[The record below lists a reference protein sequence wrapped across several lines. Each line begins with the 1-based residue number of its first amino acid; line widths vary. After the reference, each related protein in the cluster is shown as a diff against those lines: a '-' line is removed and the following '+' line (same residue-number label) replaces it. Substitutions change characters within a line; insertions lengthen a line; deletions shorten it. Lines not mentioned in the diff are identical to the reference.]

1 MPASAELTEG
11 VGIAVAAESLYLVNL
26 LLAPGLG
33 FAALVW
39 LWWSN
44 RGSTPPLAAAH
55 LAQTLSGSVWAGILL
70 VVVNGLILLLGGCA
84 SRAPAVWSGRDG
96 AAAQTPAD
104 LERTPDAVPRIEPL
118 RLAGARFSRFNSRT
132 SPPSNIST
140 SARPPTT

>member
-70 VVVNGLILLLGGCA
+70 VVVNGLILLLGGYQGPHLWVIVIIYFTLFHSMLVMFGA
-84 SRAPAVWSGRDG
+84 FGLAKAMSGQCWRF
-96 AAAQTPAD
+96 
-104 LERTPDAVPRIEPL
+104 PL
-118 RLAGARFSRFNSRT
+118 VG
-132 SPPSNIST
+132 
-140 SARPPTT
+140 RPLPTACVTR